1 MRINHPVSQ
10 QEYSLEPGR
19 NLVSTTDLKG
29 RILHCNPAFIEASGF
44 TREELQGQPHN
55 LIRHPDMPE
64 EAFRDMWATI
74 GQGQPW
80 SGLVKNRRKNGDFYW
95 VQANVTPV
103 MDADRPVAYMS
114 VRSCPERA
122 AVERAAQLYQ
132 LMNDEKQRGV
142 PPSLRLAAG
151 QVVFTGVAGRAQA
164 AGKALVA
171 HRLAGLYALVALLA
185 YGAALASGGAW
196 WGLAPAL
203 AAALGSYGLGQR
215 LSARPVLELLRFAR
229 RMAAGDLTQRCD
241 VHGSGPVGQLQLALN
256 QLNVN
261 LQAIVGDARVEAEQI
276 EIAIAE
282 IACGNQNMSDR
293 TESQASS
300 LQQAAASMDEITGT
314 VRANAESAQRAATL
328 ADNTAQV
335 TDVGLKTVARVSDT
349 MHAISESSA
358 RIADISQVID
368 GISFQTNILA
378 LNAAVE
384 AARVGEQG
392 RGFGVVAGEVRALAN
407 RTAEA
412 SKEIKVLIDAARARI
427 ETGVLEFERAAQ
439 AMRDSA
445 EGVGRVSEFVHE
457 ISHAS
462 SEQLLGISQVNQAV
476 SQLDGLTQR
485 NSTMVEELSA
495 SASTL
500 SARAHVMTQSVQV
513 FRIDSRERV
522 LSDAVALR
530 RQAAPLLQ

>member
-103 MDADRPVAYMS
+103 MDDDRPVAYMS

-185 YGAALASGGAW
+185 YAVALASGGAW

-215 LSARPVLELLRFAR
+215 LSARPVLDLLRFAR

-314 VRANAESAQRAATL
+314 VRASAESAQRAATL

-335 TDVGLKTVARVSDT
+335 TNVGLKTVARVSDT

-392 RGFGVVAGEVRALAN
+392 RGFSVVAGEVRALAN

-445 EGVGRVSEFVHE
+445 EGVGRVSEFVRE
-457 ISHAS
+457 INHAS

-495 SASTL
+495 SATTL
-500 SARAHVMTQSVQV
+500 SARAHVMAQSVQV
-513 FRIDSRERV
+513 FRIDSRERA

-530 RQAAPLLQ
+530 RQAALQLQ